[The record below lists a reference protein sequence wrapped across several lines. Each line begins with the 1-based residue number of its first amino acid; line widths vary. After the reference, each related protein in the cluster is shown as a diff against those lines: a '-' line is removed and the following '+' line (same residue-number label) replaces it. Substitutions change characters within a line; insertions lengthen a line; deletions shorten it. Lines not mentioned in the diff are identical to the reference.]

1 MNLKPAFDQS
11 CKNKECFD
19 SNNPS
24 DCSRK
29 KPHPLHKNHVKKFF
43 QNVRLNESRRNS
55 NLTENDFHWSRP
67 KRKTERDI
75 FQFLG
80 LFFPET
86 FVQKPLIS
94 IINVRKGSVNAETQ
108 SEPFS
113 PTSQTQTTSF
123 RSTFVDLQM
132 SFFF

>member
-1 MNLKPAFDQS
+1 MYALTSHGGIQISPKTTFTGADQS
-11 CKNKECFD
+11 EK
-19 SNNPS
+19 
-24 DCSRK
+24 
-29 KPHPLHKNHVKKFF
+29 
-43 QNVRLNESRRNS
+43 
-55 NLTENDFHWSRP
+55 
-67 KRKTERDI
+67 RDI

-94 IINVRKGSVNAETQ
+94 IINVRKGSVDAETQ

-132 SFFF
+132 SFFKGKVKTTKKRRAFCRRCKSHSTIDGF